1 VSVTTS
7 ELAPITIAP
16 TESKVYE
23 AKIGEVVKIPLT
35 HTLRSEFSGAV
46 LQLKTMGSGFEGNPQ
61 FDVSI
66 SAASSEATVNLGAIK
81 PAPGDYTIAFYG
93 SAVAKYRYNPL
104 AISLEENQLKKAQ
117 EDQQK
122 ATELLAQKTQA
133 VASAAAEQKATLEA
147 ELADATKQKQQ
158 ADAQV
163 TAAQEKLKR
172 INEQASPRDTAEII
186 ITQPVTLRI
195 LAP

>member
-1 VSVTTS
+1 
-7 ELAPITIAP
+7 
-16 TESKVYE
+16 
-23 AKIGEVVKIPLT
+23 
-35 HTLRSEFSGAV
+35 
-46 LQLKTMGSGFEGNPQ
+46 M
-61 FDVSI
+61 
-66 SAASSEATVNLGAIK
+66 
-81 PAPGDYTIAFYG
+81 
-93 SAVAKYRYNPL
+93 AKYRYNPL

-147 ELADATKQKQQ
+147 ELADVTKQKQQ

-163 TAAQEKLKR
+163 TASQEKLKR

-186 ITQPVTLRI
+186 ITQPVTLRVP
-195 LAP
+195 AP